1 MKRIRTVDKNINKFE
16 SLILKHKT
24 GAHTEGYKSS
34 LKRSRKTRET
44 LVRELQLLAPCTV
57 PDCPDHFSA
66 LAGSFNTRKNPHSE
80 EIKSKLKISK
90 AQKRKDNQDD
100 FVFPKKTVRPNSPI
114 KTPEPVLTQNNFDRL
129 EQDVEQ
135 AVNDDNE
142 KDNENNIPKP
152 TPPTPIMLKITK
164 ITVINLN

>member
-1 MKRIRTVDKNINKFE
+1 MPEAENVMKKIRTVDMNIKKFE
-16 SLILKHKT
+16 NLILKHKT
-24 GAHTEGYKSS
+24 GAHTEGYKLS
-34 LKRSRKTRET
+34 LKRSRRTRET

-66 LAGSFNTRKNPHSE
+66 QAGSNAKKNPHSE
-80 EIKSKLKISK
+80 EIKSKP
-90 AQKRKDNQDD
+90 QKRKDSQDD

-114 KTPEPVLTQNNFDRL
+114 KTPEPVLTQNNFDSL
-129 EQDVEQ
+129 QQDVEQ

-152 TPPTPIMLKITK
+152 TPPYHAQ
-164 ITVINLN
+164 NY